1 MSITRPTSS
10 SNIKTNNQRDRLSRA
25 DKLGGLDMLHQNN
38 QNILLQDKLIIR
50 PAKIEDLEAAVELF
64 NTCSQ
69 HMVGENEV
77 TLADVR
83 NEWTLPEFELEELT
97 RVVLTPEGNL
107 VGYVEVWDV
116 EETPVRIWVWGR
128 VHPKYEG
135 KGIGSRLMAWA
146 ENRARKAVDRADS
159 DLKVVMR
166 SGIYSTYQPAI
177 KLMQDNGMEP
187 IRNFYTMAIE
197 FKNSLPNPKFPDGLK
212 IRTVTGNNE
221 LREVVRAV
229 DDAFKDHWGYVE
241 QPFEQEFQRWL
252 HFTENDETFDPTL
265 WFLAVDGDKIAGFSL
280 CRPECRFDP
289 ELGWVSTLGV
299 RRPWRRKGLALAL
312 LHHSFAEFRRR
323 GQKGAALGVDADS
336 LTGATRLYEKA
347 GMRQI
352 RNFVD
357 YEKVLRPGRDI
368 TTQALE

>member
-1 MSITRPTSS
+1 MSITRSTSS
-10 SNIKTNNQRDRLSRA
+10 IQSETNEKRRYQSKLEMLRGKDMLNQIVEDQVLE
-25 DKLGGLDMLHQNN
+25 DKLRM
-38 QNILLQDKLIIR
+38 R
-50 PAKIEDLEAAVELF
+50 PARLEDLEAAVELF

-83 NEWTLPEFELEELT
+83 NEWTLPEFELNEVT
-97 RVVLTPEGNL
+97 RVIDTPEGDI
-107 VGYVEVWDV
+107 VGYIEVWDI

-128 VHPKYEG
+128 VHPAYEG
-135 KGIGSRLMAWA
+135 MGIGSRLMEWA
-146 ENRARKAVDRADS
+146 ENRARKAIDRVDG

-166 SGIYSTYQPAI
+166 SGIFSTYQPAI
-177 KLMQDNGMEP
+177 KLLQDRGMKP
-187 IRNFYTMAIE
+187 IRNFLTMAIE
-197 FKNSLPNPKFPDGLK
+197 FENSLPNPKLPAGLK
-212 IRTVTGNNE
+212 IRSITGNNE
-221 LREVVRAV
+221 LREIIHAV

-265 WFLAVDGDKIAGFSL
+265 WFLAVDGDEIAGFSL
-280 CRPECRFDP
+280 CRPESRFDP

-299 RRPWRRKGLALAL
+299 RRPWRRRGVALAL
-312 LHHSFAEFRRR
+312 LQHSFGEFRRR
-323 GQKGAALGVDADS
+323 GQKGAALGVDAES

-347 GMRQI
+347 GMKQI

-368 TTQALE
+368 STQALD